1 MIIVGIT
8 GSIGMGKTTV
18 ASMLRV
24 LCIPVFDSDKK
35 VKNILEK
42 NHKVIE
48 KINNIWPEAVHIS
61 ECQKIINKLA
71 LSDIIFNNIKNKKK
85 LEKIIHPIVQKER
98 NLFLKKHKDSKIV
111 ALDVPLLYETGSNKI
126 CDYVFLV
133 NTSLEIQKKRVLS
146 RENMT
151 ETKFDL
157 INNSQW
163 DFKRKKKKHP
173 YVVNTSFG
181 IIFSFFIILYYLL
194 IVIICGKKND

>member
-1 MIIVGIT
+1 MIIIGVT

-18 ASMLRV
+18 ASMLRI
-24 LCIPVFDSDKK
+24 LCIPVFDSDKN

-42 NHKVIE
+42 DHKVIE
-48 KINNIWPEAVHIS
+48 KINNIWPETVYIL
-61 ECQKIINKLA
+61 ECQKTINKLA
-71 LSDIIFNNIKNKKK
+71 LSDIIFKDKRNKKK
-85 LEKIIHPIVQKER
+85 LEQIIHPIVQNER
-98 NLFLKKHKDSKIV
+98 NLFLKKHGDSRIV
-111 ALDVPLLYETGSNKI
+111 ALDVPLLYETGTDKI

-133 NTSLEIQKKRVLS
+133 NTSLEIQKQRVLS

-163 DFKRKKKKHP
+163 DFKRKKKERP

-181 IIFSFFIILYYLL
+181 RIFSFFIILYYLL